1 MKKNNYT
8 QIRLVVVYAV
18 RNLTKMKFSIKVTDH
33 CHQNGNYRGATVHLW
48 CNLRFEENSYIPVMA
63 ESFLGYENDLIIVRI
78 A

>member
-8 QIRLVVVYAV
+8 QTRLVVVYVV
-18 RNLTKMKFSIKVTDH
+18 RNLTKMKFSIKVTDR
-33 CHQNGNYRGATVHLW
+33 GNYRGATVHLW
-48 CNLRFEENSYIPVMA
+48 CNLRCEENSYIPVIA

>member
-1 MKKNNYT
+1 
-8 QIRLVVVYAV
+8 
-18 RNLTKMKFSIKVTDH
+18 MKFSIKVTDH